1 MNALWQRYQR
11 PILILIA
18 IIVVLL
24 GLGLWWIL
32 RDQRP
37 PDVLLNNGTA
47 NQPTNAVTNSD
58 QIQPPVGG
66 EAVVAARNFA
76 ERYGSYSNQN
86 PYDNIKQLFPLMTE
100 HLRQALSAGTTKPS
114 DRYQG
119 VESRVVSVK
128 TSKQSATTST
138 IVLTLQRSER
148 DASLKTT
155 TYFQQLELQ
164 LIKSA
169 DQWLVDSADWLQK

>member
-1 MNALWQRYQR
+1 MNALWPRYQR
-11 PILILIA
+11 PIIIGA
-18 IIVVLL
+18 IIMAVLF
-24 GLGLWWIL
+24 GLGLWWLL

-37 PDVLLNNGTA
+37 PDVVLNTGAA
-47 NQPTNAVTNSD
+47 NQPTNTVTGSD

-86 PYDNIKQLFPLMTE
+86 PYENIKQLFPLMTD
-100 HLRQALSAGTTKPS
+100 HLRQVVSAGTTQPGDK
-114 DRYQG
+114 YQG
-119 VESRVVSVK
+119 VESRVVSIK
-128 TSKQSATTST
+128 TSQQTATAST

-155 TYFQQLELQ
+155 TYFQQLKLQ